1 MEKRKQIL
9 LRIAAAWLGVIL
21 ILTFFSNTIYALN
34 LPNVAVGFISDGII
48 SSTNRAEG
56 VLDFVESQSIYS
68 DQLGRLHI
76 SLQEGDRVG
85 VGDLLF
91 SIHVDIDDLQ
101 DRLEAERHRLERTSL
116 SRSASQNQLQNL
128 RPGASSS
135 ATLAPVDTSRFDHEA
150 DRLSVEIARVEEEY
164 AIQQSLLN
172 AGIIS
177 RDELETITNQLED
190 LRRNYNRNK
199 EERVQAQENHQRDQ
213 ERTAAEN
220 RIQQDQQQRTYTA
233 ERNRLQNEINIFN
246 LDESEIR
253 RQIQRL
259 ETQIEGGGIVRVY
272 AENPVIIREIA
283 LSDGMHINRNQ
294 LIMRLGVLKGEL
306 YSTSVYFPERMGFL
320 PVGTQVQVD
329 IPSLREFGLQG
340 EISRMTPSQGRLR
353 TELNFKTDIPVS
365 GGEGVRVT
373 IEQFSELF
381 GNVLPNSAIRND
393 SIGPFILYVERER
406 NTFLGYSY
414 VANQMRI
421 HIFENGQ
428 GERYTAFH
436 MFAEPDGPIII
447 QSDRPI
453 VAGDRLRLVGEQ

>member
-1 MEKRKQIL
+1 MEKRKQII
-9 LRIAAAWLGVIL
+9 LRIAAAWLGIIL

-56 VLDFVESQSIYS
+56 VLDFVESKNIYS
-68 DQLGRLHI
+68 DQVGRLHVN
-76 SLQEGDRVG
+76 LQEGDRIG

-128 RPGASSS
+128 RPGTSVS
-135 ATLAPVDTSRFDHEA
+135 AAQAPIDTSRFDHEA
-150 DRLSVEIARVEEEY
+150 DRLLIEIARVEAEY
-164 AIQQSLLN
+164 AIQQNLLN

-177 RDELETITNQLED
+177 RDEFAAITNQLED
-190 LRRNYNRNK
+190 LHRNYNRNQ
-199 EERVQAQENHQRDQ
+199 EERLQALENHQRDL
-213 ERTAAEN
+213 ERTAADN
-220 RIQQDQQQRTYTA
+220 QIQQDQHQRTYTA
-233 ERNRLQNEINIFN
+233 ERNRLQNEINLFN
-246 LDESEIR
+246 LDENEIR

-272 AENPVIIREIA
+272 AENTAIIHEIA
-283 LSDGMHINRNQ
+283 FSDGMHINRNQ
-294 LIMRLGVLKGEL
+294 LMMRLGVLKDEL
-306 YSTSVYFPERMGFL
+306 YSTSVYFPERIGFL

-329 IPSLREFGLQG
+329 IPSLRAFGLHG
-340 EISRMTPSQGRLR
+340 KIVRMTPSQGRLR
-353 TELNFKTDIPVS
+353 TEVVFETDMPVS

-373 IEQFSELF
+373 VEQFSELF

-393 SIGPFILYVERER
+393 NIGSFVLYVVRER
-406 NTFLGYSY
+406 NTLLGYSY
-414 VANQMRI
+414 VANKMYI
-421 HIFENGQ
+421 HIFEDGR

-436 MFAEPDGPIII
+436 MFTEPDGPIII
-447 QSDRPI
+447 QSDRPVI
-453 VAGDRLRLVGEQ
+453 AGGRVRLVGEQ